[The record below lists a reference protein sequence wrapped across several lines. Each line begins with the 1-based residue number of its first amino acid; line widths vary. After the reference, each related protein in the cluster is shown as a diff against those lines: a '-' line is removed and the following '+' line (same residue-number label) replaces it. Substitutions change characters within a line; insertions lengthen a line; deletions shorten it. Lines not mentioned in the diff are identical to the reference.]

1 MQKITKKEG
10 QLNLMKGKSKLVL
23 TGYVSLNKA
32 NELLDMENKKFI
44 ELTKDISYRQGI
56 KFNNNEVVF
65 EILDGIN
72 KGKKSWLSSLTK
84 TKWYLHSN
92 LNGNFIVID
101 FSEQYTDKDF
111 NMCMAYQ
118 LFQLVC
124 FYFDEN

>member
-1 MQKITKKEG
+1 MKKITKKEG
-10 QLNLMKGKSKLVL
+10 QLHLMEGISKLVL
-23 TGYVSLNKA
+23 SGYVNLNKA
-32 NELLDMENKKFI
+32 NELLDMESKKFI
-44 ELTKDISYRQGI
+44 ELTKDIACRHGVKY
-56 KFNNNEVVF
+56 NNNEVVF
-65 EILDGIN
+65 EVLEGDC

-118 LFQLVC
+118 LF
-124 FYFDEN
+124 

>member
-1 MQKITKKEG
+1 MKKITKKEG

-23 TGYVSLNKA
+23 SGYVNLNKA

-44 ELTKDISYRQGI
+44 ELTKDIACRQGI
-56 KFNNNEVVF
+56 KYNNNEVVF
-65 EILDGIN
+65 EVLEGDC
-72 KGKKSWLSSLTK
+72 KGKKSWLSSLTG

-92 LNGNFIVID
+92 LNGDFIVID

-118 LFQLVC
+118 LF
-124 FYFDEN
+124 

>member
-1 MQKITKKEG
+1 MKKITKKEG

-23 TGYVSLNKA
+23 SGYVNLDKA
-32 NELLDMENKKFI
+32 NELLDMDNKKFI
-44 ELTKDISYRQGI
+44 ELTKDIACRQGI
-56 KFNNNEVVF
+56 KYNNNEVVF
-65 EILDGIN
+65 EVLEGDC

-118 LFQLVC
+118 LF
-124 FYFDEN
+124 

>member
-1 MQKITKKEG
+1 MKKITKKEG

-44 ELTKDISYRQGI
+44 ELTKDIACRHGVKY
-56 KFNNNEVVF
+56 NNNEVVF
-65 EILDGIN
+65 EVLEGEN
-72 KGKKSWLSSLTK
+72 KGKKSWLSSLTG

-92 LNGNFIVID
+92 LNGDFVVID
-101 FSEQYTDKDF
+101 FSDKDF

-118 LFQLVC
+118 LF
-124 FYFDEN
+124 

>member
-1 MQKITKKEG
+1 MKKITKKEG

-23 TGYVSLNKA
+23 SGYVNLNKA

-44 ELTKDISYRQGI
+44 ELTKDISCRSGVKY
-56 KFNNNEVVF
+56 NNNEVVF
-65 EILDGIN
+65 EILDGDN
-72 KGKKSWLSSLTK
+72 RGKKSWLSSLTG

-118 LFQLVC
+118 LF
-124 FYFDEN
+124 

>member
-1 MQKITKKEG
+1 MKKITKKEG
-10 QLNLMKGKSKLVL
+10 QLHLMEGISKLVL
-23 TGYVSLNKA
+23 NGYVNLDKA
-32 NELLDMENKKFI
+32 NELLDMDNKKFI
-44 ELTKDISYRQGI
+44 ELTKDIACRQGI
-56 KFNNNEVVF
+56 KYNNNEVVF
-65 EILDGIN
+65 EVLEGDC

-118 LFQLVC
+118 LF
-124 FYFDEN
+124 

>member
-1 MQKITKKEG
+1 MKKITKKEG
-10 QLNLMKGKSKLVL
+10 QLHLMENVSKLVL
-23 TGYVSLNKA
+23 TGYVNLNKA

-44 ELTKDISYRQGI
+44 ELTKDISCRHGI
-56 KFNNNEVVF
+56 KFNNKEVVF
-65 EILDGIN
+65 EILEGDC

-101 FSEQYTDKDF
+101 FSEQYIDKDF

-118 LFQLVC
+118 LF
-124 FYFDEN
+124 

>member
-1 MQKITKKEG
+1 MKKITKKEG

-23 TGYVSLNKA
+23 SGYVNLNKDIV
-32 NELLDMENKKFI
+32 LLDMENKKFI
-44 ELTKDISYRQGI
+44 ELTKDIACRQGI
-56 KFNNNEVVF
+56 KYNNNEVVF
-65 EILDGIN
+65 EVLEGDC

-92 LNGNFIVID
+92 LNGDFIVID

-118 LFQLVC
+118 LF
-124 FYFDEN
+124 

>member
-1 MQKITKKEG
+1 MKKITKKEG

-23 TGYVSLNKA
+23 TGYVNLDKA

-44 ELTKDISYRQGI
+44 ELTKDIACRQGI
-56 KFNNNEVVF
+56 KYNNNEVVF
-65 EILDGIN
+65 EVLEGDC

-118 LFQLVC
+118 LF
-124 FYFDEN
+124 